1 MTWSLCP
8 ARRPKDST
16 RAKVLL
22 SNSNA
27 ISHDLRCR
35 RCDVY
40 HTFLFGKFSVE
51 SERRAKPYQ
60 GSMQRKGAPFRVDQ
74 IPVAAALAG
83 SSYDGAWNLFFVM
96 HRDIRDP
103 TYNLRSTKGATAN
116 PRSPT
121 ANGRFAPEAA
131 HQKFRG
137 KAGCLA
143 AISNSLAMER
153 RGGRDGGGRFAAY
166 EGRSDFPQD
175 R

>member
-121 ANGRFAPEAA
+121 ANGRFAPT
-131 HQKFRG
+131 
-137 KAGCLA
+137 A
-143 AISNSLAMER
+143 AIRNQMEWR
-153 RGGRDGGGRFAAY
+153 CLLLTQPRTSGGCGTMSEKCHKATST
-166 EGRSDFPQD
+166 RS
-175 R
+175 